1 MIYQYDIN
9 GGKKMSPKFDI
20 VTKKTASKSKIIIGF
35 QVGIWGMVV
44 RIGLY
49 QER

>member
-1 MIYQYDIN
+1 
-9 GGKKMSPKFDI
+9 MSPKFDI
-20 VTKKTASKSKIIIGF
+20 VTKAVAKKSRILIGF
-35 QVGIWGMVV
+35 QMGIWGMII